1 MGNFGEISGLLSLL
15 LMIAFALKQYRWGFI
30 VPVFICSALYIVI
43 QAAIDTSKI
52 TLTPYGIS

>member
-1 MGNFGEISGLLSLL
+1 
-15 LMIAFALKQYRWGFI
+15 MIAFALKQYRWGFI

-52 TLTPYGIS
+52 TLTPYGIYQ